1 MAPPI
6 CSLFIRTITE
16 LNSKAHRVL
25 LTLCIALFA
34 ALVGL
39 SAEANARNSKGGT
52 CPSAQQEQLC
62 ANDGRYDL
70 HLAIENNSRFV
81 APPLMARIAGA
92 SVRILS
98 VRNHSTGEGVS
109 AEHRAG
115 INHSNLYL
123 KVGDDTRLYRLSP
136 SRKRVRYIYSL
147 RRIII

>member
-39 SAEANARNSKGGT
+39 SAEANVRNSKGGT

-98 VRNHSTGEGVS
+98 VRNHS
-109 AEHRAG
+109 
-115 INHSNLYL
+115 NLYL
-123 KVGDDTRLYRLSP
+123 KAGDDTRLYRLSP